1 MTKDE
6 IQTRLESAEKQ
17 MIGLQD
23 EIANL
28 KAKLDEAQD
37 DEIPEFPVFE
47 RGEDYWYLDIDG
59 CIERNY
65 SDGATENNDFNM
77 FHNDKYAKLY
87 ADKCRELAMLLHCKW
102 HLEEKYRKNGEAIAF
117 NGYDIVSLSKT
128 VDGNGNLG
136 DYEYYAGSCHPCAEV
151 PFVTFANHED
161 AQKAAAWMNAH
172 AKRGANDDEET
183 A

>member
-37 DEIPEFPVFE
+37 EEIPELPVFE

-87 ADKCRELAMLLHCKW
+87 ADKCREIAMLLHCKW
-102 HLEEKYRKNGEAIAF
+102 YVDREYVPDWHDGHKKHSLYYDNVDNLYKSSDWACDEWGYVFFSSREAA
-117 NGYDIVSLSKT
+117 K
-128 VDGNGNLG
+128 
-136 DYEYYAGSCHPCAEV
+136 
-151 PFVTFANHED
+151 
-161 AQKAAAWMNAH
+161 KACEWMNAH
-172 AKRGANDDEET
+172 AKRGADNDEET
-183 A
+183 T